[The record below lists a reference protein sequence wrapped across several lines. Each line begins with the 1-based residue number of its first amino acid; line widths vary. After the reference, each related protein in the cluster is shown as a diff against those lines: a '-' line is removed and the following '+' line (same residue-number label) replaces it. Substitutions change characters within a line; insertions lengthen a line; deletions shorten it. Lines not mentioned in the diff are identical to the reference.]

1 LGEESPAAVVATGG
15 FLNLWIAGWLAGF
28 NNLMAA
34 GCWFGQFDV
43 SLVHGFIVRQAS
55 KYEDETA
62 KARITIPQ

>member
-1 LGEESPAAVVATGG
+1 VASSIYG
-15 FLNLWIAGWLAGF
+15 LLSGF

-62 KARITIPQ
+62 KARITTPQ

>member
-1 LGEESPAAVVATGG
+1 VASSIHG
-15 FLNLWIAGWLAGF
+15 LLAGF